1 MREMTIDD
9 ESSVYVGGL
18 PYDATEDRVRRVF
31 ELYGSVIAVKVT
43 PATFPVS
50 FLSILLCRVLS
61 I

>member
-43 PATFPVS
+43 SATS
-50 FLSILLCRVLS
+50 FFFFCPFYFVGF
-61 I
+61 